1 MLTEQSAT
9 PKERGEL
16 HLLEI
21 LQRPWQEI
29 SINIIDLLPKSNMK
43 DTIVVIMNRFTKIV
57 RLKATIINISLEE
70 IARIYRDKI

>member
-1 MLTEQSAT
+1 MQHQ
-9 PKERGEL
+9 KKGGEL

-29 SINIIDLLPKSNMK
+29 SINIIDPLPKSNRK